1 MNFSASDR
9 AQFER
14 IRRLEQQWH
23 HTSRWIVLALGVL
36 QVGVAVGG
44 FVWATRRAKELGANL
59 GEYKPVS
66 MFLLAAFGT
75 KVEVLFATGVLTLI
89 YAWRRWRGYPERVL
103 LLSIVAGLGQE
114 GPAGEASGRGV

>member
-1 MNFSASDR
+1 MKSSAADGV
-9 AQFER
+9 QIER
-14 IRRLEQQWH
+14 IRRLERQW
-23 HTSRWIVLALGVL
+23 HTSRWIVVALGVL

-44 FVWATRRAKELGANL
+44 FVWAHRHAEELGANL

-75 KVEVLFATGVLTLI
+75 KVEILLATGVLTLV

-103 LLSIVAGLGQE
+103 LLSIVAGIDQE
-114 GPAGEASGRGV
+114 SQAGEASG